1 MKHLRICA
9 LALALFT
16 AQATLP
22 SCLAGYEQGT
32 AVTLAVSGALDG
44 AVDAGGRA
52 IRIDR
57 AFLHVSSAELVACE
71 ERAERLRW
79 VSVARADH
87 TGPGAIERGAF
98 VALHEGPRE
107 LGVLSPVPGTYCSL
121 RVTLQ
126 PADASTEGVG
136 PHEGETV
143 VLEGEWEGG
152 ALLAAAPGNAI
163 IDVPLEAPLSI
174 TRERPEAA
182 LELSF
187 DVAGA
192 LGRIDA
198 SADPF
203 DLGLDLIVH
212 LDDHASCALRGE

>member
-1 MKHLRICA
+1 RHAPGCAGEGGRGHRSEHGSARRLPLAGSALVAADRHDPRARTARPARSDHRAGARRGALRDRLGRGGRRIMKHLRICA

-79 VSVARADH
+79 VSVA
-87 TGPGAIERGAF
+87 
-98 VALHEGPRE
+98 
-107 LGVLSPVPGTYCSL
+107 
-121 RVTLQ
+121 
-126 PADASTEGVG
+126 
-136 PHEGETV
+136 
-143 VLEGEWEGG
+143 
-152 ALLAAAPGNAI
+152 LAG
-163 IDVPLEAPLSI
+163 
-174 TRERPEAA
+174 
-182 LELSF
+182 
-187 DVAGA
+187 
-192 LGRIDA
+192 
-198 SADPF
+198 
-203 DLGLDLIVH
+203 H
-212 LDDHASCALRGE
+212 